1 MLYATTALAGS
12 TAIAPGCC
20 GHQDK
25 PASQCAHASSEENI
39 FGARLISSTLRRPR
53 FAIPLARVAAEL
65 ARTPRTLA
73 PLLAVFS
80 RTCRGAHCARDRKA
94 ALLETSASPLNSAA
108 ASRSQLFTL

>member
-1 MLYATTALAGS
+1 MLYATAALAGS

-80 RTCRGAHCARDRKA
+80 RTCHGARCC
-94 ALLETSASPLNSAA
+94 
-108 ASRSQLFTL
+108 SRSEAAPRKTCESVASHLKR